1 MRSDGA
7 RRRKLPFF
15 LVCVLFVQLAVVD
28 IGTGEG
34 LLCLVSSLL
43 SLICVGRLFG
53 SYGLQTD
60 IKELLVNE
68 LGMAIVCKGG
78 PCCAIKWGAAR

>member
-1 MRSDGA
+1 MVHVVVNFHSS
-7 RRRKLPFF
+7 L
-15 LVCVLFVQLAVVD
+15 CVFGLCNWRWYIYV
-28 IGTGEG
+28 TGEG
-34 LLCLVSSLL
+34 LLCLVASLL

-68 LGMAIVCKGG
+68 LGMVIVCKGG